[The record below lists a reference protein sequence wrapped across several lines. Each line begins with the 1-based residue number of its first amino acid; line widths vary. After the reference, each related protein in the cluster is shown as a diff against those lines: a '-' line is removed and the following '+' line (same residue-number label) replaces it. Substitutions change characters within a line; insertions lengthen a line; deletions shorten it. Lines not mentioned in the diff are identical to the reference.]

1 MLTFAALQRKRLRRR
16 VRVAEGAR
24 LESVYTCKRIG
35 GSNPPVSARVANEN
49 VRKCVN
55 LWFTHFFYPNP
66 SNGNFTL
73 KSLRGTKQ
81 SEKITAK
88 IYDLLGRVVHQV
100 PLNFSNK
107 EASLTLNIPS
117 GSYILELKV
126 EEGNVQPERIAI
138 E

>member
-1 MLTFAALQRKRLRRR
+1 
-16 VRVAEGAR
+16 
-24 LESVYTCKRIG
+24 
-35 GSNPPVSARVANEN
+35 
-49 VRKCVN
+49 
-55 LWFTHFFYPNP
+55 
-66 SNGNFTL
+66 
-73 KSLRGTKQ
+73 LRGTKQ

-126 EEGNVQPERIAI
+126 EEGNVQPQRIAI